1 MLKIYMGEGE
11 NETVIFSPLLGRDV
25 HHICK
30 RKHMGKEFKMI
41 EKLGK
46 YEMEGIILDL
56 GSKVKNFPKKSW
68 DLMGKPKLV

>member
-30 RKHMGKEFKMI
+30 RNHMGKEFKMI

-46 YEMEGIILDL
+46 YEMK
-56 GSKVKNFPKKSW
+56 GSYW
-68 DLMGKPKLV
+68 I